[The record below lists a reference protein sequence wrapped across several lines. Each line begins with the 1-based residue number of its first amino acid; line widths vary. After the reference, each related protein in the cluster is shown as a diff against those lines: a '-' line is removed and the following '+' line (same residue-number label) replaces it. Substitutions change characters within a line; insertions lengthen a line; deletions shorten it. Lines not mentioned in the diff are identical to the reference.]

1 MSFVA
6 DSKQLRTYDPE
17 RGYELLKDGGGSSGE
32 LRFRITGPQ
41 GTTKFSASFSQDSLS
56 DAELRK
62 LGTDDNKTSLVW
74 TIHNSSDE
82 WKGII
87 REAMMTYMFVHGTSL
102 QGRETFVRFGS
113 LGSVF
118 DN

>member
-6 DSKQLRTYDPE
+6 DPKQLRTYDPE
-17 RGYELLKDGGGSSGE
+17 RGYELLKDGGGSSGD
-32 LRFRITGPQ
+32 LRFRISGPQ
-41 GTTKFSASFSQDSLS
+41 STIKFSASFSQDSLS
-56 DAELRK
+56 DEELCN
-62 LGTDDNKTSLVW
+62 LGSDYNKTSFVW
-74 TIHNSSDE
+74 TIHSFSDE

-118 DN
+118 DD